1 MEMETG
7 STPSNEADSNTVS
20 FLFAYIV
27 KKLDWENI

>member
-7 STPSNEADSNTVS
+7 STPSNEADSNTIS

-27 KKLDWENI
+27 EKLHWKNI